1 MYYRIL
7 MVCLGN
13 ICRSPTAQVVLQQ
26 KIDQCGLT
34 KRITVDS
41 AGTHATAH
49 AGAPPDARAMH
60 HARLRGYT
68 LQGLRAKAVQRAHFA
83 SFDLVVAMDGANLAW
98 LHQHCPPGQRSKL
111 VTLGQYARTQTV
123 PTQGVPDPYYGGPNG
138 FEQVLDL
145 VEDACDGLLHHLM
158 PRFKLTLD
166 SC

>member
-26 KIDQCGLT
+26 KIERCGLT
-34 KRITVDS
+34 KHITVDS
-41 AGTHATAH
+41 AGTHASH
-49 AGAPPDARAMH
+49 VGAGPDARAVH
-60 HARLRGYT
+60 HAGLRGYV

-98 LHQHCPPGQRSKL
+98 LHQNCPPGQRSKL
-111 VTLGQYARTQTV
+111 VALGQYVRAQV
-123 PTQGVPDPYYGGPNG
+123 MPPHGVPDPYYGGPNG

-145 VEDACDGLLHHLM
+145 VEDACDGLLHHLK
-158 PRFKLTLD
+158 PRFKLSLD
-166 SC
+166 LP